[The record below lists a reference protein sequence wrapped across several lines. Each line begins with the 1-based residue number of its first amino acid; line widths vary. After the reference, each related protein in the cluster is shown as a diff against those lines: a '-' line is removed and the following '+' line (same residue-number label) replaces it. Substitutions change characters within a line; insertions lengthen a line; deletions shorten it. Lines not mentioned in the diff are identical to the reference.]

1 MGCICSCM
9 KKKRSKAGEGQRK
22 TRRRVSFLS
31 SIPPDLL
38 EGTAPTT
45 SDEHSSGPGLTPEPT
60 STVGSHS
67 GWTRFLSRLDRHHK
81 YSPEVIPVVPQPFQD
96 HSSPRP
102 QSPDSDAQGQILP
115 GSQSDTGTECRDLVN
130 LEALGLPNIGNSC
143 FLNATLQCLL
153 VLPVFLQEIHRQRIE
168 NLSWLSSCYNLHSCL
183 SEVHYSCQPGSGATE
198 EYKEQILRTVKYL
211 LACQDRKYLQDSQQD
226 AHELL
231 VNMLCLLRVEGRV
244 LVELNQ
250 GYISPVSH
258 LEFLMASVL
267 SCTSCGR
274 TSSNSEDYNH
284 LSLDIS
290 PEGTLQDCLALN
302 FKSCVV
308 DFRCPNCDGLQAS
321 RREQFHTLP
330 RVLVLHLKRF
340 RHRRWGVQKLKRS
353 LLIPPK
359 LSLSTLCG
367 DDVPPLHSVIPEE
380 QAFTNLDSNNDSALS
395 PPVPDN
401 DSALSPPVPDHD
413 SALSPPVPDDDSA
426 LSPPVPDDDS
436 ALSPPVPDDDSALSP
451 PVPDDDSALSP
462 PEPDDDG
469 ALSPP
474 VLDDDSAFSPPVPD
488 DDSALSSSGLH
499 DQDPGKVKQGVT
511 VEDPVTSSGY
521 YQLTGIL
528 SHLGGFMLSGHYVSD
543 IRAANGKWLR
553 CNDSMVSVSSEASVL
568 RSRARSAYL
577 LFYVYR

>member
-1 MGCICSCM
+1 MGPHCRGGL
-9 KKKRSKAGEGQRK
+9 RSQPRARG
-22 TRRRVSFLS
+22 VF
-31 SIPPDLL
+31 
-38 EGTAPTT
+38 
-45 SDEHSSGPGLTPEPT
+45 
-60 STVGSHS
+60 VGGGGGS
-67 GWTRFLSRLDRHHK
+67 
-81 YSPEVIPVVPQPFQD
+81 PFQ
-96 HSSPRP
+96 R
-102 QSPDSDAQGQILP
+102 
-115 GSQSDTGTECRDLVN
+115 
-130 LEALGLPNIGNSC
+130 LPNIGNSC

-380 QAFTNLDSNNDSALS
+380 QAFTNLDSPEPGVLICCSTCTGRRRSKPQLTGHGVGERWGVQKLKRSLLIPPKLSLSTLCGDDVPPLHSVIPEEQAFTNLDSNNDSALS

-413 SALSPPVPDDDSA
+413 SALSPPLPDDDSALSPPVPDDDSALSPPVPEDDSA

-436 ALSPPVPDDDSALSP
+436 ALSPPVPDDDS
-451 PVPDDDSALSP
+451 DLSP

-577 LFYVYR
+577 LFYVYRTETQ

>member
-1 MGCICSCM
+1 M
-9 KKKRSKAGEGQRK
+9 R
-22 TRRRVSFLS
+22 
-31 SIPPDLL
+31 
-38 EGTAPTT
+38 
-45 SDEHSSGPGLTPEPT
+45 
-60 STVGSHS
+60 
-67 GWTRFLSRLDRHHK
+67 
-81 YSPEVIPVVPQPFQD
+81 PQPFQD

-367 DDVPPLHSVIPEE
+367 DDVPPCTASYQRNRP
-380 QAFTNLDSNNDSALS
+380 S
-395 PPVPDN
+395 P
-401 DSALSPPVPDHD
+401 
-413 SALSPPVPDDDSA
+413 
-426 LSPPVPDDDS
+426 
-436 ALSPPVPDDDSALSP
+436 
-451 PVPDDDSALSP
+451 
-462 PEPDDDG
+462 
-469 ALSPP
+469 
-474 VLDDDSAFSPPVPD
+474 
-488 DDSALSSSGLH
+488 
-499 DQDPGKVKQGVT
+499 T
-511 VEDPVTSSGY
+511 WTEDPVTSSGY

-577 LFYVYR
+577 LFYVYRTETQ

>member
-1 MGCICSCM
+1 M

-22 TRRRVSFLS
+22 TRVSFLS

-302 FKSCVV
+302 FK
-308 DFRCPNCDGLQAS
+308 
-321 RREQFHTLP
+321 
-330 RVLVLHLKRF
+330 
-340 RHRRWGVQKLKRS
+340 
-353 LLIPPK
+353 
-359 LSLSTLCG
+359 
-367 DDVPPLHSVIPEE
+367 
-380 QAFTNLDSNNDSALS
+380 
-395 PPVPDN
+395 
-401 DSALSPPVPDHD
+401 
-413 SALSPPVPDDDSA
+413 
-426 LSPPVPDDDS
+426 
-436 ALSPPVPDDDSALSP
+436 
-451 PVPDDDSALSP
+451 
-462 PEPDDDG
+462 
-469 ALSPP
+469 
-474 VLDDDSAFSPPVPD
+474 
-488 DDSALSSSGLH
+488 
-499 DQDPGKVKQGVT
+499 
-511 VEDPVTSSGY
+511 EDPVTSSGY

-577 LFYVYR
+577 LFYVYRTETQ